1 MKAEVARRPVQK
13 KTIQENKFPF
23 VYGDCS
29 QNLTFAPLVTKK
41 RGERKKKKKKRT
53 IPKKEFPKNTKSL
66 EGKLRTKCRQ
76 NQGLLQNV

>member
-29 QNLTFAPLVTKK
+29 QNLSFAPLVTKK
-41 RGERKKKKKKRT
+41 R
-53 IPKKEFPKNTKSL
+53 
-66 EGKLRTKCRQ
+66 RTKEEEDQTYNTQEGVSEEHKVFIRQ
-76 NQGLLQNV
+76 IADRV